1 MFSFFKQKFLGELVK
16 RSREEWKKS
25 FPWLPCLDDE
35 MMKNKKMKTF
45 ISDCLRL
52 TWRMVTLLPPL
63 KIETIDGEK
72 QKKLKDYFEVQVE
85 DNKENSET
93 ISICVWPIVID
104 CESNEVLEKGEVA
117 IIPKPKTQ
125 QLLVKTK

>member
-1 MFSFFKQKFLGELVK
+1 
-16 RSREEWKKS
+16 
-25 FPWLPCLDDE
+25 
-35 MMKNKKMKTF
+35 
-45 ISDCLRL
+45 
-52 TWRMVTLLPPL
+52 MVTLLPPL

-93 ISICVWPIVID
+93 MSICVWPIVID
-104 CESNEVLEKGEVA
+104 CDSNEVLEKGEVA